1 MADTQPHRK
10 RVKHVDEPGHV
21 HELTFSC
28 YQRRP
33 LLRSDTWTTWLGESI
48 DRAASRHGFALVAFV
63 FMPEHVHLLVY
74 PRLIDALIVPAAP
87 KRAGHPPD

>member
-1 MADTQPHRK
+1 MLHRK
-10 RVKHVDEPGHV
+10 TVKHFHEAGQL

-33 LLRSDTWTTWLGESI
+33 LLTNDTWREKLATCVEAAGDESAV
-48 DRAASRHGFALVAFV
+48 DLVAFV

-74 PRLIDALIVPAAP
+74 PKDPNPSISFYLARI
-87 KRAGHPPD
+87 KQHSRSR